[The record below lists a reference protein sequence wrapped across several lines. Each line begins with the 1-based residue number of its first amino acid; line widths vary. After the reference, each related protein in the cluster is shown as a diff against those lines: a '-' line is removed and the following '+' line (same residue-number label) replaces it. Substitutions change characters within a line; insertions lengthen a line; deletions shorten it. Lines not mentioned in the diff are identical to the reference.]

1 MAFFTPRRGRR
12 GSPAAVA
19 SLLLSAAALT
29 SSAAAQNTSTKATAL
44 AGVYDG
50 SQMEMGV
57 ALRLQPNGRFD
68 YMLAYGALD
77 ESASGTWSVEGGDVL
92 LTSDPVTAPKFV
104 LIDQRLA
111 TDGKLHLVLDLPK
124 GWTRQYFDAAVG
136 LADGRYV
143 GGQLSD
149 DEDVI
154 QLAPGDR
161 PVSLRLQL
169 GVYEAR
175 SDAFRLDGTAASI
188 VHVRFEPN
196 DLGKVAFAGTTL
208 HIVGKTLTFER
219 YGRSITFKPTDQK
232 WETE

>member
-1 MAFFTPRRGRR
+1 M
-12 GSPAAVA
+12 A

-154 QLAPGDR
+154 RLAPGDR

-175 SDAFRLDGTAASI
+175 SDSFRLDGTAASI